1 MKKILVSVSAVLLAV
16 FLSFA
21 VYAANESEPNNSMLQ
36 ANSISTNG
44 TVYGNISVDGD
55 EDYYKVTLPSSG
67 RLSIKFNSFMQYY
80 SVVIYDANG
89 DEVWFADDNEW
100 VSTTQM
106 RSDTHTTDLESGAYY
121 LKVNGY
127 HYRNDSWYSSTGNY
141 NFTLSFAAS
150 GANVAEPN
158 NSIAEA
164 QAISFD
170 SAVKG
175 QIAVNDR
182 EDYYAVTL
190 PSSGRIT
197 LKFNSFMQY
206 YSVVLYDTDG
216 NELWY
221 NDDNEWVSTTQKR
234 SDTHTI
240 DLESG
245 TYYLKVNGYHYR
257 DDSWYSST
265 GNYNFTLSFAAS
277 GANIAEPN
285 NSIAEAKA
293 IKSGSTIKGQ
303 IAINDRDDYYAVT
316 LPSSGRIT
324 LKFNSFMKYYS
335 VIIYNSDGKE
345 LWYTDDNEWV
355 STTQKRSDTY
365 TIDLEKGIYYLK
377 VNGYLYR
384 DSYPSTG
391 NYNFTVSFKAS
402 GANIA
407 EPNNSIAEAK
417 KIKFGST
424 VKGQIAVNDRDDYY
438 YFTLSASGTVTI
450 KFNSY
455 MRYYCVVIYDAD
467 GKELWYTDD
476 NEWISSN
483 KSRSDKH
490 SISLSA
496 GTYYL
501 KVNGYLYGNSYASTG
516 NYNFTLK
523 QEIYVPKV
531 SRVSAKSSTSS
542 ISLSWKKVSG
552 VSGYE
557 VQMKSGKTY
566 KTVATTSK
574 TTAAVK
580 KLKTGTKYA
589 FRIRAYKVVSG
600 VKYYSGWTT
609 FSAATAPAAPSLKV
623 TAGTKSATLKAG
635 KQAASGFE
643 IYRASS
649 KNGKYKKIATV
660 KGSSLN
666 YKNKS
671 LKSRTTYYYKV
682 RAYVSVNGAKYYG
695 AFSSV
700 KSARAK

>member
-1 MKKILVSVSAVLLAV
+1 MKKFLVSISAVLLAV

-67 RLSIKFNSFMQYY
+67 RLSIKFNSFIEYY
-80 SVVIYDANG
+80 SLVL
-89 DEVWFADDNEW
+89 FDDGGSNIW
-100 VSTTQM
+100 WSDNNQWASTTMM
-106 RSDTHTTDLESGAYY
+106 RSDTKTIDLEKGTYY
-121 LKVNGY
+121 LKVIGRRYWNG
-127 HYRNDSWYSSTGNY
+127 SSNYTGNY

-164 QAISFD
+164 KSIKFD
-170 SAVKG
+170 STV
-175 QIAVNDR
+175 
-182 EDYYAVTL
+182 
-190 PSSGRIT
+190 
-197 LKFNSFMQY
+197 
-206 YSVVLYDTDG
+206 
-216 NELWY
+216 
-221 NDDNEWVSTTQKR
+221 
-234 SDTHTI
+234 
-240 DLESG
+240 
-245 TYYLKVNGYHYR
+245 
-257 DDSWYSST
+257 
-265 GNYNFTLSFAAS
+265 
-277 GANIAEPN
+277 
-285 NSIAEAKA
+285 
-293 IKSGSTIKGQ
+293 KGQ

-324 LKFNSFMKYYS
+324 FKLNSFMQYYCA
-335 VIIYNSDGKE
+335 VIYDTDGKE
-345 LWYTDDNEWV
+345 LWHTDENEWV

-365 TIDLEKGIYYLK
+365 TIDLEEGTYYLK
-377 VNGYLYR
+377 VNGYRYR
-384 DSYPSTG
+384 ESYPSTG

-417 KIKFGST
+417 AIKFDSTVKGQIAINDRDDYYAVTLPSAGRITLKFNSFMQYYCAVIYDSDGKELWYTDYNDWVSTTQKRSDTYTIDLEEGTYYLKVNGYRYRESYPSTGNYNFTLSFKASGANIAEPNNSIAEAKRIKFGST
-424 VKGQIAVNDRDDYY
+424 VKGQIAINDKDDYY
-438 YFTLSASGTVTI
+438 YFTLSASGTVII

-455 MRYYCVVIYDAD
+455 MQYYCAVIYDAD
-467 GKELWYTDD
+467 GKQLWYTDY

-501 KVNGYLYGNSYASTG
+501 KINGYRYGDWYASTG

-523 QEIYVPKV
+523 QDIYVPKV

-542 ISLSWKKVSG
+542 ISISWKKVSG

-557 VQMKSGKTY
+557 VQIKSGKKY
-566 KTVATTSK
+566 KTVATASK
-574 TTAAVK
+574 TKAAVK

-623 TAGTKSATLKAG
+623 TPGTKSATLKAG

-682 RAYVSVNGAKYYG
+682 RAYVSVDGAKYYG

>member
-1 MKKILVSVSAVLLAV
+1 MKKFLVSISAVLLAV

-67 RLSIKFNSFMQYY
+67 RLSIKFNSFIEYY
-80 SVVIYDANG
+80 SLVL
-89 DEVWFADDNEW
+89 FDDGGSNIW
-100 VSTTQM
+100 WSDNNQWASTTMM
-106 RSDTHTTDLESGAYY
+106 RSDTKTIDLEKGTYY
-121 LKVNGY
+121 LKVIGRRYWNG
-127 HYRNDSWYSSTGNY
+127 SSNYTGNY

-164 QAISFD
+164 KSIKFD
-170 SAVKG
+170 STV
-175 QIAVNDR
+175 
-182 EDYYAVTL
+182 
-190 PSSGRIT
+190 
-197 LKFNSFMQY
+197 
-206 YSVVLYDTDG
+206 
-216 NELWY
+216 
-221 NDDNEWVSTTQKR
+221 
-234 SDTHTI
+234 
-240 DLESG
+240 
-245 TYYLKVNGYHYR
+245 
-257 DDSWYSST
+257 
-265 GNYNFTLSFAAS
+265 
-277 GANIAEPN
+277 
-285 NSIAEAKA
+285 
-293 IKSGSTIKGQ
+293 KGQ

-324 LKFNSFMKYYS
+324 FKLNSFMQYYCA
-335 VIIYNSDGKE
+335 VIYDTDGKE
-345 LWYTDDNEWV
+345 LWHTDENEWV

-365 TIDLEKGIYYLK
+365 TIDLEEGTYYLK
-377 VNGYLYR
+377 VNGYRYR
-384 DSYPSTG
+384 ESYPSTG

-417 KIKFGST
+417 AIKFDSTVKGQIAINDRDDYYAVTLPSAGRITLKFNSFMQYYCAVIYDSDGKELWYTDYNDWVSTTQKRSDTYTIDLEEGTYYLKVNGYRYRESYPSTGNYNFTLSFKASGANIAEPNNSIAEAKRIKFGST
-424 VKGQIAVNDRDDYY
+424 VKGQIAINDKDDYY
-438 YFTLSASGTVTI
+438 YFTLSASGTVII

-455 MRYYCVVIYDAD
+455 MQYYCAVIYDAD
-467 GKELWYTDD
+467 GKQLWYTDY

-501 KVNGYLYGNSYASTG
+501 KINGYRYGDWYASTG

-523 QEIYVPKV
+523 QDIYVPKV

-542 ISLSWKKVSG
+542 ISISWKKVSG

-557 VQMKSGKTY
+557 VQIKSGKKY
-566 KTVATTSK
+566 KTVATASK
-574 TTAAVK
+574 TKAAVK

-623 TAGTKSATLKAG
+623 TPGTKSATLKAG